1 MLMFATILFTSLL
14 ALALCAA
21 AFSLATASSEARGE
35 PRPERKLAL
44 DPPRFFAAAAQPDAA
59 SQVPLELLL
68 RDVERHIRLEQ
79 AAAEAYLDLPTR
91 DALHSPS
98 ASSLAN

>member
-21 AFSLATASSEARGE
+21 AFGLATSSSEQH
-35 PRPERKLAL
+35 PRQPERKLAL
-44 DPPRFFAAAAQPDAA
+44 DPPRFFATAAQPDGA
-59 SQVPLELLL
+59 SQVPVELLL
-68 RDVERHIRLEQ
+68 REVERHIRLEQ